1 MVGTVAAVLMF
12 VSLPLMLIA
21 GILGTF
27 FTKTYDGPK
36 TDR

>member
-1 MVGTVAAVLMF
+1 MVGTAAAVLMF

-21 GILGTF
+21 GILGAF

-36 TDR
+36 TGR